1 MAPLL
6 IRWPLRSKT
15 AGRLQAGVA
24 EPALLSNESS
34 VTPALDC
41 GAAAACIRSRM
52 TERRYAARLL
62 FGRIAMTMHA
72 AETRCPCCVGSAKIG
87 RRAALLGAGGLLAAT
102 AFAAPEARAQSELSP
117 GAALKML
124 MDGNARFVAKQLTS
138 FQEDLD
144 ILQQNTVA
152 KQEPFAAVL
161 ACADSRVPV
170 ELIFDQSIGHV
181 FVTRVAGNV
190 ASAEIIASLEYG
202 AAVLGTRTILV
213 LAHSGCG
220 AVKAAMEGKAVPGQ
234 ISTLYRFI
242 RPAVDRANGDLT
254 VAEKVNATIQAGLL
268 RDASPVLSDLVKQG
282 QVEHRRGL
290 L

>member
-1 MAPLL
+1 
-6 IRWPLRSKT
+6 
-15 AGRLQAGVA
+15 
-24 EPALLSNESS
+24 
-34 VTPALDC
+34 
-41 GAAAACIRSRM
+41 M
-52 TERRYAARLL
+52 TL
-62 FGRIAMTMHA
+62 HA
-72 AETRCPCCVGSAKIG
+72 AGTRCPCCVDPSQIG
-87 RRAALLGAGGLLAAT
+87 RRGALLGVGSLLAAT
-102 AFAAPEARAQSELSP
+102 AFAATARAQSEITP
-117 GAALKML
+117 AAALKIL
-124 MDGNARFVAKQLTS
+124 MDGNERFVTKQLTS

-181 FVTRVAGNV
+181 FVTRVAGNI

-220 AVKAAMEGKAVPGQ
+220 AVKAAMAGKPVPGQ

-242 RPAVDRANGDLT
+242 RPAIDRANGDLT
-254 VAEKVNATIQAGLL
+254 IAEKVNATIQAGLL

-282 QVEHRRGL
+282 KLSIAAAFYDLGTGKVTL
-290 L
+290 LT

>member
-1 MAPLL
+1 M
-6 IRWPLRSKT
+6 T
-15 AGRLQAGVA
+15 VHTDG
-24 EPALLSNESS
+24 
-34 VTPALDC
+34 TPCL
-41 GAAAACIRSRM
+41 
-52 TERRYAARLL
+52 
-62 FGRIAMTMHA
+62 
-72 AETRCPCCVGSAKIG
+72 CCVGPAPIS
-87 RRAALLGAGGLLAAT
+87 RRAALLGTGGLLAAT
-102 AFAAPEARAQSELSP
+102 AFAPAARAQSKLSP
-117 GAALKML
+117 NAALKTL
-124 MDGNARFVAKQLTS
+124 MDGNERFVAKKLTS

-181 FVTRVAGNV
+181 FVTRIAGNV

-234 ISTLYRFI
+234 ISTLYRLI

-254 VAEKVNATIQAGLL
+254 IAEKANATIQAGLL
-268 RDASPVLSDLVKQG
+268 RDASPVLSDLVKQAKLSITAAFYDLG
-282 QVEHRRGL
+282 NGKVTL
-290 L
+290 LT

>member
-1 MAPLL
+1 
-6 IRWPLRSKT
+6 
-15 AGRLQAGVA
+15 
-24 EPALLSNESS
+24 
-34 VTPALDC
+34 
-41 GAAAACIRSRM
+41 M
-52 TERRYAARLL
+52 TL
-62 FGRIAMTMHA
+62 HA
-72 AETRCPCCVGSAKIG
+72 AGTSCQCCVGPTQIG

-102 AFAAPEARAQSELSP
+102 AFASAARAQSELSP
-117 GAALKML
+117 AAALKML
-124 MDGNARFVAKQLTS
+124 MDGNERFVAKHLTS

-181 FVTRVAGNV
+181 FVTRVAGNI

-220 AVKAAMEGKAVPGQ
+220 AVKAAMAGKAVPGQ

-242 RPAVDRANGDLT
+242 RPAIDRADGDLT

-268 RDASPVLSDLVKQG
+268 RDASPVLSDLVKEG
-282 QVEHRRGL
+282 KLSIAAAFYDLGTGRATL
-290 L
+290 LT

>member
-1 MAPLL
+1 MSL
-6 IRWPLRSKT
+6 
-15 AGRLQAGVA
+15 
-24 EPALLSNESS
+24 
-34 VTPALDC
+34 
-41 GAAAACIRSRM
+41 
-52 TERRYAARLL
+52 
-62 FGRIAMTMHA
+62 HA
-72 AETRCPCCVGSAKIG
+72 AGAPCPCCVGLAPIG

-102 AFAAPEARAQSELSP
+102 AFAPAARAQSALSP
-117 GAALKML
+117 DAALKML

-138 FQEDLD
+138 FQEDLA

-152 KQEPFAAVL
+152 KQEPYAAVL

-181 FVTRVAGNV
+181 FVTRVAGNI

-213 LAHSGCG
+213 LGHSGCG
-220 AVKAAMEGKAVPGQ
+220 AVKAAMAGKAVPGQ

-268 RDASPVLSDLVKQG
+268 RDASPVLSDLVKQAKLSVAAG
-282 QVEHRRGL
+282 FYDLGTGKVTL
-290 L
+290 LI

>member
-1 MAPLL
+1 
-6 IRWPLRSKT
+6 
-15 AGRLQAGVA
+15 
-24 EPALLSNESS
+24 
-34 VTPALDC
+34 
-41 GAAAACIRSRM
+41 M
-52 TERRYAARLL
+52 TK
-62 FGRIAMTMHA
+62 HA
-72 AETRCPCCVGSAKIG
+72 TGTLCQCCVGPASIG
-87 RRAALLGAGGLLAAT
+87 RRATLLAAGGLLAAS
-102 AFAAPEARAQSELSP
+102 ALAPTVQAQSVLSP
-117 GAALKML
+117 HVALKTL
-124 MDGNARFVAKQLTS
+124 MDGNARFVAKQLMS

-144 ILQQNTVA
+144 ILQQNTIA

-170 ELIFDQSIGHV
+170 ELIFDQSIGHI

-220 AVKAAMEGKAVPGQ
+220 AVKAAMDGQAVPGQ

-242 RPAVDRANGDLT
+242 RPAVDRANGDLA

-268 RDASPVLSDLVKQG
+268 RDASPVLSDLVKQAKLSIAAG
-282 QVEHRRGL
+282 FYDLGTGKVML
-290 L
+290 LT